1 MPGEHVDDLFT
12 SRRRVAVLE
21 QVRRRHED
29 AGGAE
34 AALQGVMLPEGLL
47 QRMEIAVRRQPFDRL
62 DRRAVGLNREQKA
75 GPDRCA
81 VEADGAGSAHAMLA
95 ADVRAGQ
102 SQGVT
107 EEVRQQQPRLD
118 ELAVAPTV
126 DGYGDRVHAAAA
138 HARET
143 TRLTSTSVRRRR

>member
-1 MPGEHVDDLFT
+1 
-12 SRRRVAVLE
+12 
-21 QVRRRHED
+21 
-29 AGGAE
+29 
-34 AALQGVMLPEGLL
+34 MLPEGLL

-62 DRRAVGLNREQKA
+62 DRRAVSLNREQQS

-81 VEADGAGSAHAMLA
+81 VEANGAGSAHAVLA

-102 SQGVT
+102 SQCVT

-126 DGYGDRVHAAAA
+126 DG
-138 HARET
+138 
-143 TRLTSTSVRRRR
+143 